1 METPPQHPH
10 PPPYTVAATEVA
22 ARVNCELGRRSNT
35 KPTKA
40 QRSSVSQAAA
50 RQASQ
55 QVGHMN
61 TSLRGRQEEEGVR
74 GGVKDRRNTEQDSEN
89 VSYRGKEGNK

>member
-1 METPPQHPH
+1 M
-10 PPPYTVAATEVA
+10 
-22 ARVNCELGRRSNT
+22 
-35 KPTKA
+35 
-40 QRSSVSQAAA
+40 SQAAA

-61 TSLRGRQEEEGVR
+61 TSLRGGQEEEEVR